1 MYSVSEAYIEQM
13 MKKATRRRLT
23 GVIGEQ
29 AFTGADVVDGSFEV
43 SDRATTESDTK
54 IGGVY
59 MGELALVFVP
69 SFLSKIARDEYRG
82 LEISPFIGL
91 WVPDPEDEVNGGAW
105 VDVPVGVFTVQ
116 SPKISKRGIEIAAYD
131 HMMLLDRKFN
141 IDQTSATP
149 WNYLTYMA
157 DVCGVELG
165 NTQEEIEALPN
176 GMEVLGVYPEN
187 DIETFRDF
195 LYWLAQSMGC
205 FACADRE
212 GRIVLRPF
220 GSPTG
225 VNFDEMHRDTDV
237 VFSGYT
243 TKWTGISIVDIE
255 TKMTRY
261 YGLEVDDGLTMNLG
275 SNPLLQMGTP
285 EAVSRRRIAVLNA
298 IAQIQ
303 FTPFYANSAR
313 DPIFDL
319 GDAIPFTGGIS
330 GESTGCVMAY
340 TYSLD
345 NYTFEGYG
353 DDPALSSARSKTDKN
368 IAGLMQNTTEN
379 EVTYY
384 NFANLEPIVF
394 GSEQEVTIA
403 ELHFTSAQQTTVKI
417 LHEFIF
423 DMIKDL
429 AVDGS
434 YEVRYYLDEQLINYT
449 PYESLSALKISTDIP
464 EPEEELTEPIE
475 AVIDPVAVSITRD
488 FFYVLKDV
496 DPNIRH
502 SWEVR
507 ILAHGI
513 EQVSIAVNHAHVTLE
528 GQRLYGDE
536 YFDGYIEAKEPI
548 TVIPVGNLAPV
559 EITDEAVFVFNQ
571 AIANIVNDNLEL
583 VDVADLGLITIAEGS
598 GVLSPHVYMDGGF
611 FIAAEDD
618 SVLCAEDETRLI
630 TE

>member
-59 MGELALVFVP
+59 MGEMALVFVP
-69 SFLSKIARDEYRG
+69 SFLNKIARDEYRG

-91 WVPDPEDEVNGGAW
+91 WVPDPDDEVNGGAW
-105 VDVPVGVFTVQ
+105 VDIPVGVFTVQ
-116 SPKISKRGIEIAAYD
+116 SPKISKRGVEIAAYD

-157 DVCGVELG
+157 EVCGVELG
-165 NTQEEIEALPN
+165 NTQAEIEALPN
-176 GMEVLGVYPEN
+176 GTELLGLYPEN

-195 LYWLAQSMGC
+195 LFWLAQSMAC
-205 FACADRE
+205 FACADRQ
-212 GRIVLRPF
+212 GKIVLRQF
-220 GSPTG
+220 GNATG
-225 VNFDEMHRDTDV
+225 VELDEMHRDTDV
-237 VFSGYT
+237 VFSGYV
-243 TKWTGISIVDIE
+243 TKWTGISIVDID
-255 TKMTRY
+255 TKITRY

-275 SNPLLQMGTP
+275 SNPLLQLGTP
-285 EAVSRRRIAVLNA
+285 DAVTRRRKAVLNA
-298 IAQIQ
+298 VAQIQ

-340 TYSLD
+340 TYTLD

-368 IAGLMQNTTEN
+368 IAGLLQNTTEN

-384 NFANLEPIVF
+384 NFANLEQIQF
-394 GSEQEVTIA
+394 GSDQEVTIA
-403 ELHFTSAQQTTVKI
+403 QLRFTSAQQTTVKI
-417 LHEFIF
+417 MHEFIF

-429 AVDGS
+429 QVDGG
-434 YEVRYYLDEQLINYT
+434 YTVLYYLDGELVNYT
-449 PYESLSALKISTDIP
+449 PYESLSGLVITTVIP
-464 EPEEELTEPIE
+464 DPEGAETEPVQAQIE
-475 AVIDPVAVSITRD
+475 PVALSITRD
-488 FFYVLKDV
+488 FFYILKDV
-496 DPNIRH
+496 EPNFRH
-502 SWEVR
+502 TWEVR
-507 ILAHGI
+507 VLAHGI
-513 EQVSIAVNHAHVTLE
+513 EQITIDVNHAHITLE
-528 GQRLYGDE
+528 GQRMYGDA
-536 YFDGYIEAKEPI
+536 YFDGFIEVKDELAPFAFGGMGLVSMSEDVDFGFIAVAHPVAI
-548 TVIPVGNLAPV
+548 DDFTVI
-559 EITDEAVFVFNQ
+559 
-571 AIANIVNDNLEL
+571 
-583 VDVADLGLITIAEGS
+583 DLGGMDMIPIAEGS
-598 GVLSPHVYMDGGF
+598 GVLSPHVYMEGGF
-611 FIAAEDD
+611 FLSTEDGYILCNEDD
-618 SVLCAEDETRLI
+618 IRLT